1 MAMNGR
7 VIGGSYL
14 NGVVS
19 VLPIGSGLVIQTGF
33 KWRKLDPEHVE
44 QWEDVTPEGGTS
56 TIGVVSQAVAG
67 ALMPKFLGKGAS
79 AAVGAAVDAKM
90 RPPHTIRVD
99 WADGKQSLLKMPDE
113 LFTHMELLLR
123 ERRAE
128 PTLDVVE
135 RRTSVPEQPERSGQA
150 SLGEQAFAFVSGI
163 VADRLS
169 DGGPAAVD
177 TVQNDVEGQL
187 RRLAALRD
195 EGILTEE
202 EFAAKKASLLS
213 QL

>member
-1 MAMNGR
+1 MYGR

-33 KWRKLDPEHVE
+33 KWRKLDPDHVE
-44 QWEDVTPEGGTS
+44 QWEDVTPVGGTS
-56 TIGVVSQAVAG
+56 TIGVVGQAVAG
-67 ALMPKFLGKGAS
+67 ALMPRFLGKGAS
-79 AAVGAAVDAKM
+79 AAVGAAVDAKI
-90 RPPHTIRVD
+90 RSPHTIRVD
-99 WADGKQSLLKMPDE
+99 WVDGKQSLLKMPDE

-135 RRTSVPEQPERSGQA
+135 RVTSVPEQPGQA

-169 DGGPAAVD
+169 DRGPAAVD

-202 EFAAKKASLLS
+202 EFAAKKVSLLS
-213 QL
+213 QF

>member
-1 MAMNGR
+1 MNGR

-56 TIGVVSQAVAG
+56 TIGVVGQAVAG

-90 RPPHTIRVD
+90 RPPHTIRID
-99 WADGKQSLLKMPDE
+99 WVDGKQSLLKIPDE

-123 ERRAE
+123 ERRTE
-128 PTLDVVE
+128 PTLDLVE
-135 RRTSVPEQPERSGQA
+135 RRPPDPERPGQA

-169 DGGPAAVD
+169 DRGPAAGD
-177 TVQNDVEGQL
+177 AVQDDVEGQL

>member
-14 NGVVS
+14 NSAVS
-19 VLPIGSGLVIQTGF
+19 VLPIGSGLVIQAGF

-56 TIGVVSQAVAG
+56 TIGVVGQAVAG

-90 RPPHTIRVD
+90 RPPHTIRID
-99 WADGKQSLLKMPDE
+99 WVDGKQSLLKIPDE

-177 TVQNDVEGQL
+177 SVQNDVEGQL

>member
-14 NGVVS
+14 NSAVS
-19 VLPIGSGLVIQTGF
+19 VLPIGSGLVVQTGF

-56 TIGVVSQAVAG
+56 TIGVVGQAVAG

-128 PTLDVVE
+128 PTLHVVE
-135 RRTSVPEQPERSGQA
+135 RRTSVPEQPGQA

-169 DGGPAAVD
+169 DRGPAAVD

-213 QL
+213 QM

>member
-1 MAMNGR
+1 MYGR

-33 KWRKLDPEHVE
+33 KWRKLDPDHVE
-44 QWEDVTPEGGTS
+44 QWEDVTPVGGTS
-56 TIGVVSQAVAG
+56 TIGVVGQAVAG
-67 ALMPKFLGKGAS
+67 ALMPRFLGKGAS
-79 AAVGAAVDAKM
+79 AAVGAAVDAKI
-90 RPPHTIRVD
+90 RSPHTIRVD
-99 WADGKQSLLKMPDE
+99 WVDGKQSLLKMPDE

-135 RRTSVPEQPERSGQA
+135 RVTSVPEQPGQA

-169 DGGPAAVD
+169 DRGPAAVD

-213 QL
+213 QF

>member
-1 MAMNGR
+1 MNGR

-14 NGVVS
+14 NSAVS
-19 VLPIGSGLVIQTGF
+19 VLPIGSGLVIQAGF

-128 PTLDVVE
+128 ATLDVVE

-169 DGGPAAVD
+169 DGGPAVVD

>member
-1 MAMNGR
+1 MVMYGR

-33 KWRKLDPEHVE
+33 KWRKLDPDHVE
-44 QWEDVTPEGGTS
+44 QWEDVTPVGGTS
-56 TIGVVSQAVAG
+56 TIGVVGQAVAG
-67 ALMPKFLGKGAS
+67 ALMPRFLGKGAS
-79 AAVGAAVDAKM
+79 AAVGAAVDAKI
-90 RPPHTIRVD
+90 RSPHTIRVD
-99 WADGKQSLLKMPDE
+99 WVDGKQSLLKMPDE

-135 RRTSVPEQPERSGQA
+135 RVTSVPEQPGQA

-169 DGGPAAVD
+169 DRGPAAVD

-202 EFAAKKASLLS
+202 EFAAKKVSLLS
-213 QL
+213 QF